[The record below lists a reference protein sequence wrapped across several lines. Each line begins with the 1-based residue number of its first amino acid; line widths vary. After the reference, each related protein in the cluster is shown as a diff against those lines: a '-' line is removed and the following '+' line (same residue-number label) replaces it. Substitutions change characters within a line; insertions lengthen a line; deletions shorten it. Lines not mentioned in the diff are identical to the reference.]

1 MNSLRFSK
9 IIQFT
14 FANLQRII
22 MFWQLEIKIK
32 FLIKYLYDMIT
43 FIVQS
48 IFYFKFSSHVRSQMC
63 FILRIK
69 SFTSIYLSNVHL
81 ENELI

>member
-43 FIVQS
+43 FIAQS
-48 IFYFKFSSHVRSQMC
+48 IFYFKFSSHVRSQM
-63 FILRIK
+63 F
-69 SFTSIYLSNVHL
+69 F
-81 ENELI
+81 E